1 MEELEK
7 RFEALLIK
15 NKSADLIDAYTDLK
29 KEIYRAFQMANEA
42 IELLEKRIKQP

>member
-15 NKSADLIDAYTDLK
+15 NKSVDLIDAYVDLK
-29 KEIYRAFQMANEA
+29 KEIYKGFQMANEA
-42 IELLEKRIKQP
+42 IELLEKRIK